1 MPPMGNADTDLTGRR
16 VLITGAARG
25 IGALLAKRLTD
36 RGAKVALAGI
46 EPDELAKVSA
56 VCMDAPVF
64 DCDVTE
70 LSQVEAAV
78 EGAVEVLGGL
88 DVAVA
93 NAGVAA
99 QLPLVGGDPAIF
111 ERTMQV
117 NTFGAYYLVR
127 SAGPHL
133 SHPGGY
139 LLLTAS
145 AAAAA
150 HPPLMGAYSASKAA
164 VEALGNTAR
173 IELAPSGCRVGVAYY
188 AQMSTDMVARGFGT
202 EAAKSLD
209 DASVTRVY
217 PVEGAIDALEA
228 GIAKRRR
235 RIVAPAWVEPMLH
248 ARMVTQR
255 LLEAQTRKG
264 VTRATEIA
272 RAEHAGLTTPQQ

>member
-1 MPPMGNADTDLTGRR
+1 MGNSRTDLAGRR

-36 RGAKVALAGI
+36 RGARVALAGI

-78 EGAVEVLGGL
+78 QGAVDVFGGL

-99 QLPLVGGDPAIF
+99 QLPLIGGDPEIF

-133 SHPGGY
+133 AHPGGY

-150 HPPLMGAYSASKAA
+150 HPPLMAAYSASKAA

-173 IELAPSGCRVGVAYY
+173 IEFAPSGCRVGVAYY

-202 EAAKSLD
+202 EAAKSFS
-209 DASVTRVY
+209 DATVTKVY
-217 PVEGAIDALEA
+217 PVEGAIDALEK
-228 GIAKRRR
+228 GIAKRSR
-235 RIVAPAWVEPMLH
+235 RIVAPPWVEPMLH
-248 ARMVTQR
+248 SRMVFQR
-255 LLEAQTRKG
+255 LLERQASKD
-264 VTRATEIA
+264 VARATEIA
-272 RAEHAGLTTPQQ
+272 RSEHAALTTPQS